1 MRTCF
6 PINKVLY
13 HLISTKV
20 DSSQSH
26 FIFLHF
32 FWLSTWV
39 AEIQKQKLQLAAIEL
54 FFSFQSGGWK
64 AILKTNQICKINNF
78 MRNTELLLNPS
89 FQVPIL
95 QKKVSYSLLSA
106 ILCNMLWRRL
116 RGPHNNINQFHVNV
130 LFTYPQETS
139 ENYMFFDVFR
149 GYRNRTL
156 TQNWSNVK
164 QSPVIRFG
172 RVSSTMSN
180 MNFWKKISI
189 IDG

>member
-1 MRTCF
+1 MQFIYTIDNVMRTCF

-64 AILKTNQICKINNF
+64 AILKSNQICKINDF
-78 MRNTELLLNPS
+78 MRNTELLLKLS
-89 FQVPIL
+89 FEVPIL
-95 QKKVSYSLLSA
+95 QKKFFYSLLSA
-106 ILCNMLWRRL
+106 ILCNML
-116 RGPHNNINQFHVNV
+116 
-130 LFTYPQETS
+130 
-139 ENYMFFDVFR
+139 
-149 GYRNRTL
+149 
-156 TQNWSNVK
+156 
-164 QSPVIRFG
+164 
-172 RVSSTMSN
+172 
-180 MNFWKKISI
+180 
-189 IDG
+189 